1 METKA
6 GRRMTLRR
14 RRYIE
19 RRRRQIRRCATITG
33 LAVTL
38 ALAGAISSI
47 ASSSGK
53 EPEFAIETEAPG
65 NAPAVIRIMSFP
77 EETTDDTVY
86 ITTEPATDPVT
97 AACAVENGTTEET
110 FACETKARIW
120 GDSDREILA
129 RIAMAEAEGESIE
142 GKALVIAVILNR
154 VNSAGFPDSIEDV
167 VFDKTGGSY
176 QFSSVAPGGR
186 YWTKEPNEDCYK
198 AVDLVESGWDE
209 TQGATFFEATYNK
222 GTWHKNHL
230 KRLFQYG
237 GHIFYTTKV

>member
-6 GRRMTLRR
+6 GRRITLIR

-19 RRRRQIRRCATITG
+19 RRRRQIRRCVTITG

-47 ASSSGK
+47 ASSPNK
-53 EPEFAIETEAPG
+53 EPEATIETKAPG
-65 NAPAVIRIMSFP
+65 NAPADIRITSSP
-77 EETTDDTVY
+77 EETADDTVY
-86 ITTEPATDPVT
+86 ITTEPATDPVEAT
-97 AACAVENGTTEET
+97 SFVENESVEET
-110 FACETKARIW
+110 SVCETKTHKW
-120 GDSDREILA
+120 GNSERKILA
-129 RIAMAEAEGESIE
+129 RIAMAEAEGENTE
-142 GKALVIAVILNR
+142 GKALVVAVILNR

-167 VFDKTGGSY
+167 VFEKTSGSY

-186 YWTKEPNEDCYK
+186 YWTKDPNDDCYK

-237 GHIFYTTKV
+237 GHIFYTTKD